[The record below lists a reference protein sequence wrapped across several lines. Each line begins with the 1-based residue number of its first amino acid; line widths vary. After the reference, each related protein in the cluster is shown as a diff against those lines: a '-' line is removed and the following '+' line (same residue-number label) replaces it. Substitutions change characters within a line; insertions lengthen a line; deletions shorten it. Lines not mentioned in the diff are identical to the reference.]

1 MRSSSKFLKIV
12 FVFIIFLFSC
22 SKTSESSFFNSKSET
37 NTKSLG
43 DEITNFVKANYECF
57 EIIES
62 SEFFNDNYSA
72 FSLQL
77 AKGDIKESVLVILN
91 LNKNFEVIRIDNDI
105 HFVDLSGDNK
115 LELVNND
122 GSHAYTIESNP
133 KREKRE
139 KIVFKCIGSCCFFT
153 QLSDTH
159 FSCDY
164 QDAVDITIS
173 EGQNCNVSIEKASS

>member
-62 SEFFNDNYSA
+62 SEFFNDKTTTTQYFIDS
-72 FSLQL
+72 
-77 AKGDIKESVLVILN
+77 ILPRY
-91 LNKNFEVIRIDNDI
+91 VG
-105 HFVDLSGDNK
+105 HF
-115 LELVNND
+115 
-122 GSHAYTIESNP
+122 
-133 KREKRE
+133 
-139 KIVFKCIGSCCFFT
+139 
-153 QLSDTH
+153 
-159 FSCDY
+159 
-164 QDAVDITIS
+164 ITINS
-173 EGQNCNVSIEKASS
+173 TDTRVQ